1 MVLNT
6 AMFWFFGTV
15 ILTFCLIKPMLRE
28 PGGWFLFLF
37 FFFSLLLVVLI
48 HVIIALQRSFFFFI
62 LLNERSSYFQL
73 WATHYI
79 WKTVC
84 SNLRSYIMPSQSR
97 KVCFCQM
104 LRTALFRFQRLK
116 WFEGRLWYLSGC
128 SISSYSYSYMDATF
142 RGPTLMSRS
151 LLALNSSLVSHES
164 QLF

>member
-37 FFFSLLLVVLI
+37 VFFFTPSGGPYSCHYSSSKIL
-48 HVIIALQRSFFFFI
+48 FFFI